1 MPTRHPSCL
10 AHIRALESA
19 PVSPTS
25 LNAHV
30 HTLMSFHRSRSMREM
45 ITTRSGRRVGVTA
58 STSSTRVSAGRATL
72 EIPEVL
78 KTRRSTW
85 ASRAHVCRQ
94 ASARPAYGSLGASI
108 LLLLPP
114 PLRAHPPWLLMATGG
129 ATQLKPERFEQR
141 QRAPMR
147 SHLTGWSLGS
157 CACQGRAGEHKIC
170 DIVARWGPSEW

>member
-1 MPTRHPSCL
+1 
-10 AHIRALESA
+10 
-19 PVSPTS
+19 
-25 LNAHV
+25 
-30 HTLMSFHRSRSMREM
+30 MREM

-114 PLRAHPPWLLMATGG
+114 PLRAHPPWLLGEPPSSSQSVLSSVSAR
-129 ATQLKPERFEQR
+129 P
-141 QRAPMR
+141 
-147 SHLTGWSLGS
+147 
-157 CACQGRAGEHKIC
+157 CGRT
-170 DIVARWGPSEW
+170 

>member
-19 PVSPTS
+19 PVSPTP

-30 HTLMSFHRSRSMREM
+30 HALMSFHRSRSMREM

-94 ASARPAYGSLGASI
+94 TSARPAYGSLGASI

-114 PLRAHPPWLLMATGG
+114 PLRAHHPWLLGEPPSSSQSVLSRVSARPCGRTRPAGHS
-129 ATQLKPERFEQR
+129 ER
-141 QRAPMR
+141 
-147 SHLTGWSLGS
+147 
-157 CACQGRAGEHKIC
+157 CACQGRAGEHNIC
-170 DIVARWGPSEW
+170 NIVARWGPSEW